1 MNAPVCRAKFKL
13 TKRNEDT
20 AGFSLTFEPVT
31 TGSAENDRFFKFTP
45 WGKVEMG
52 TVNADAAK
60 AFVVGGEY
68 YLDFTPAGE

>member
-1 MNAPVCRAKFKL
+1 MSAPVCRAKFKL
-13 TKRNEDT
+13 TKRNEDQ

-31 TGSAENDRFFKFTP
+31 SGSKENDEFFKWTP

-60 AFVVGGEY
+60 AFVVGTDY
-68 YLDFTPAGE
+68 YLDFTPAT

>member
-1 MNAPVCRAKFKL
+1 MSAPVCRAKFKL
-13 TKRNEDT
+13 VRRNEDA

-31 TGSAENDRFFKFTP
+31 SGSKENDEFFKWTP
-45 WGKVEMG
+45 WGKVEIG

-68 YLDFTPAGE
+68 FLDFTPDA